1 MSMLSGLNAQL
12 RLDAIRAALK
22 NHPSLFAELLLPDG
36 SFNPATDPD
45 KMDLPDPGDTLVR
58 VACDFWNGGGE
69 TDFDRLL
76 NVLGQEDFDNV
87 VAAMGLYG
95 KLRNRI
101 QAIHASH
108 SQND

>member
-1 MSMLSGLNAQL
+1 MSMLSGVNAHL
-12 RLDAIRAALK
+12 RLEAIRAALK
-22 NHPSLFAELLLPDG
+22 NHPSLFEELLLPDG

-45 KMDLPDPGDTLVR
+45 VLELPDPGDTLVR

-76 NVLGQEDFDNV
+76 NVLEEEDYANV
-87 VAAMGLYG
+87 VEAMGLYG
-95 KLRNRI
+95 KLRNKIR
-101 QAIHASH
+101 QIHMSN